1 MMSNLGPQSPI
12 DMKPDTATLMGG
24 FSPGSVGG
32 GNSPTSPRF
41 IIENHL

>member
-32 GNSPTSPRF
+32 GNSPTSPRL
-41 IIENHL
+41 ILASQ